1 VLGATGV
8 CLFGGGGGG
17 GAEVG
22 VQRSDGY
29 GGRARPARQ
38 SSAGRD
44 GGVIGGGDEGEGEGE
59 GEGEEE
65 GEELRRWVRVEWVVV

>member
-1 VLGATGV
+1 VRDRGITKSGTGGCLRVLGATGV
-8 CLFGGGGGG
+8 CLFGGGG

-38 SSAGRD
+38 SRQHVSRA
-44 GGVIGGGDEGEGEGE
+44 
-59 GEGEEE
+59 
-65 GEELRRWVRVEWVVV
+65 

>member
-1 VLGATGV
+1 VRDRGITKSGTGGYLRVLGATDV

-29 GGRARPARQ
+29 GSRARPARQ
-38 SSAGRD
+38 SRQHVSRA
-44 GGVIGGGDEGEGEGE
+44 
-59 GEGEEE
+59 
-65 GEELRRWVRVEWVVV
+65 

>member
-1 VLGATGV
+1 
-8 CLFGGGGGG
+8 LFGGGG

-59 GEGEEE
+59 GEEE
-65 GEELRRWVRVEWVVV
+65 GERS